1 MQKLFESAQVCPKS
15 VRIFGTDES
24 SNTIMSL
31 QYWKTFSA
39 IKKKIVPIVLKRLNT
54 ECLIRCTL
62 VSHFDHVV
70 KIPMF
75 SHRINYYHMIKMLPS
90 RFTSPFGNIFPYQ
103 KGNDFLISNPIYKVK
118 IFKIT
123 NEFSENGIRPN
134 GRNIYLKTIDI
145 KLYYII
151 DTKKECTFII
161 LRFIPSILCFMIH
174 W

>member
-15 VRIFGTDES
+15 VGIFGTDES

-31 QYWKTFSA
+31 QYWKTVSA
-39 IKKKIVPIVLKRLNT
+39 IKKKIVSIVLKRLNT

-75 SHRINYYHMIKMLPS
+75 SHRINYYHMIKM
-90 RFTSPFGNIFPYQ
+90 FTQPFYFTFWQYFPLSKRQ
-103 KGNDFLISNPIYKVK
+103 RVFISNPIYNVN

-123 NEFSENGIRPN
+123 NENS
-134 GRNIYLKTIDI
+134 
-145 KLYYII
+145 
-151 DTKKECTFII
+151 
-161 LRFIPSILCFMIH
+161 S
-174 W
+174 

>member
-1 MQKLFESAQVCPKS
+1 
-15 VRIFGTDES
+15 
-24 SNTIMSL
+24 
-31 QYWKTFSA
+31 
-39 IKKKIVPIVLKRLNT
+39 
-54 ECLIRCTL
+54 
-62 VSHFDHVV
+62 
-70 KIPMF
+70 
-75 SHRINYYHMIKMLPS
+75 MIKMLPS